1 MNTSQAYS
9 WSAVFLAHTEKSWD
23 NLYRFAFSLVQNA
36 PEAEDLVQQ
45 TLVKA
50 LSGLPAFFSTNYQIE
65 NPQVALELL
74 QKADAASI
82 EKHLLNWMIKI
93 TKNTFLDERQKSSR
107 RLSHVALEDWD
118 ERESIANSEDHS
130 FHNHGSGDAPQSLAE
145 RESAFFK
152 EALDDSWVERFETLN
167 PRQRSILYLAAEDY
181 SYKEIA
187 QILDIP
193 IGTVMST
200 LSRTVAKL
208 KK

>member
-1 MNTSQAYS
+1 MNTPQAYS

-50 LSGLPAFFSTNYQIE
+50 LSGLPAFFATNYQVE
-65 NPQVALELL
+65 EPRQALELV
-74 QKADAASI
+74 QRVDATSI
-82 EKHLLNWMIKI
+82 EKHLLNWMMKI
-93 TKNTFLDERQKSSR
+93 TKNAFIDERQKSSR
-107 RLSHVALEDWD
+107 RLSHKSLDDWD
-118 ERESIANSEDHS
+118 EADFRQDSHSSPAEVRLLSEK
-130 FHNHGSGDAPQSLAE
+130 GTSLAE
-145 RESAFFK
+145 QEAEFFK
-152 EALDDSWVERFETLN
+152 EALDDGWVERFEKLS
-167 PRQRSILYLAAEDY
+167 PRQRSIIYLAAEEY

>member
-1 MNTSQAYS
+1 MNTPQVSS

-50 LSGLPAFFSTNYQIE
+50 LSSLPSFFDTNYQIKD
-65 NPQVALELL
+65 PKKALELL
-74 QKADAASI
+74 QKADAQSI

-93 TKNTFLDERQKSSR
+93 TKNTFLDERQKSAR

-118 ERESIANSEDHS
+118 EAGS
-130 FHNHGSGDAPQSLAE
+130 FPSVSPSPGQPHGSDNASPTLAE
-145 RESAFFK
+145 LETEFFK
-152 EALDDSWVERFETLN
+152 EALDDDWVERFEKLN
-167 PRQRSILYLAAEDY
+167 PRQRSIIYLAAEDY

-187 QILDIP
+187 QLLDIP

-200 LSRTVAKL
+200 LSRTIAKL